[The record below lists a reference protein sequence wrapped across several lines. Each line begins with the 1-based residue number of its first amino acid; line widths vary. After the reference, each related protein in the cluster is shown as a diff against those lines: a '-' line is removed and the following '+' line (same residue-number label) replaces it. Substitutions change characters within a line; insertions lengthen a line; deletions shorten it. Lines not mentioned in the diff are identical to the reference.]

1 MIRIIKNSLLLSLLT
16 LLPCQLSAQLQ
27 RYEYWF
33 DDDYAGKTSVQLSGS
48 EADIS
53 TEIPTEG
60 LTCGIHTLH
69 FRVKQEGGKYSS
81 ISSTVFFKSA
91 GQIDRLQYWFD
102 DDFEHAKTTTS
113 IEGGSEI
120 TFMDNWD
127 LSDVPEGF
135 HRLYYR
141 GVNGNQQAST
151 AINMTPVMVKSR
163 YNTDGKELKV
173 VLYSVS
179 IDDEAPVTYNVLDPK
194 DEITQPHTLDARQLA
209 EGNHTVS
216 VHFWNTTGGGTSVQQ
231 QFTKVREGEPTI
243 TLGAVVE
250 DGLVKLQFNSI
261 PNDVRYR
268 VWRRSQGSTAVHK
281 VKVRDAA
288 YPSNLQVTD
297 NPTDGSYAYLIQGF
311 YIDANGESQEVR
323 SEEVNLTVS
332 SASHESAATGC
343 IIGRITIDS
352 KQTFLLPMSIQLDV
366 TFSDGVTVRA
376 QQNGTFRRDGI
387 PYGTELT
394 MTVADNPYY
403 TFEQQ
408 TVTVDA
414 NTRNRL
420 FVISATENKQGVQ
433 NDNSNYDLVITS
445 AITGIPDKFCFTVK
459 NMTQHSWTG
468 YVRLKAVKRDSDTNP
483 DNVLSFKAMNPYNII
498 GSVYIVGLGA
508 YKSKNVE
515 ITVENFP
522 PLSKNTF
529 FNFYLL
535 SESSGTMKLLECV
548 SDEATNPKTLEIEAQ
563 KPETHDSPY
572 ALNEDID
579 DCIDEIL
586 KRMKE
591 MVKYGGSL
599 ASALE
604 WYSDMK
610 SLEKNDEYKVLRSF
624 SNELRKKIEEV
635 GDVTSFLNDVND
647 FYDTMEEVVNWKDKD
662 DFDKFVY
669 VTKKAFSMAGPYA
682 KIYQQYLL
690 ALEECK
696 ESIDKISERIEEYEL
711 PKNFYSGIM
720 EFRLKVVKKEHS
732 FMGLHWNNYYTGKEI
747 RNQIKEV
754 SVVMETVKNPSK
766 SKPYKIFTK
775 GDNITIGGIKY
786 DITIDNDE
794 VLLKENSNYL
804 LELKDIREKSVLVFY
819 MKIHWKNGR
828 VDIVP
833 LMNDEL
839 VDIKKS
845 GDNLDYTITLRSG
858 ASHAE
863 NMADIIHINKKN

>member
-1 MIRIIKNSLLLSLLT
+1 MIRIIKNSLLLCLLT

-33 DDDYAGKTSVQLSGS
+33 DDDYAGKTPVQLSGS

-60 LTCGIHTLH
+60 LACGIHTLH
-69 FRVKQEGGKYSS
+69 FRVKQEGGIYSS

-102 DDFEHAKTTTS
+102 DDFEHAKTTTNVNS
-113 IEGGSEI
+113 GSEI

-127 LSDVPEGF
+127 LSDVQEGF

-151 AINMTPVMVKSR
+151 AISMAPVMVKSR

-173 VLYSVS
+173 VQYSVS
-179 IDDEAPVTYNVLDPK
+179 IDDEVPITYNVLNPK
-194 DEITQPHTLDARQLA
+194 EEITQPHTLDARQLT

-231 QFTKVREGEPTI
+231 QFTKVREGVPAI

-268 VWRRSQGSTAVHK
+268 VWRRAQGSTAVHK

-288 YPSNLQVTD
+288 YPSDLQVTD
-297 NPTDGSYAYLIQGF
+297 NPTDGSYAYMIQGF

-323 SEEVNLTVS
+323 SEEVNVTVS
-332 SASHESAATGC
+332 STSHESAATGC

-352 KQTFLLPMSIQLDV
+352 KQTFLLPMSLQLDV

-394 MTVADNPYY
+394 MTVANNPYY
-403 TFEQQ
+403 TFDQQ

-420 FVISATENKQGVQ
+420 FVITATENKQGVQ

-445 AITGIPDKFCFTVK
+445 AITGVPEKFCFTVK
-459 NMTQHSWTG
+459 NTTQYPWTG
-468 YVRLKAVKRDSDTNP
+468 NLRLIAVKRDSDINP
-483 DNVLSFKAMNPYNII
+483 DNVLSFKALNSYYPV
-498 GSVYIVGLGA
+498 GSASIVGLEA
-508 YKSKNVE
+508 YKSKDVE

-522 PLSKNTF
+522 AISKNTF

-535 SESSGTMKLLECV
+535 SESSGTMKLLECA
-548 SDEATNPKTLEIEAQ
+548 SDEAANPKTLEIEAQ
-563 KPETHDSPY
+563 KSETPDSPY
-572 ALNEDID
+572 TLSDDEIN
-579 DCIDEIL
+579 DCIDNIL
-586 KRMKE
+586 KRMKQ
-591 MVKYGGSL
+591 MKKYGGTL
-599 ASALE
+599 ASALGH
-604 WYSDMK
+604 YSDMY
-610 SLEKNDEYKVLRSF
+610 SLWNNDECKALRSF
-624 SNELRKKIEEV
+624 SNELRAKIEEV
-635 GDVTSFLNDVND
+635 GEVTSFLSDVKD
-647 FYDTMEEVVNWKDKD
+647 FYDTMDDVLNWNEKD

-669 VTKKAFSMAGPYA
+669 VTKKAFSMTGPYA

-690 ALEECK
+690 ALEESK
-696 ESIDKISERIEEYEL
+696 ELIDKISTRIEGYEL
-711 PKNFYSGIM
+711 PSYFFQGKLK
-720 EFRLKVVKKEHS
+720 FRLKVVKKEHS
-732 FMGLHWNNYYTGKEI
+732 FIGLHWNNYYTGKEI
-747 RNQIKEV
+747 KSQIKDV
-754 SVVMETVKNPSK
+754 SVTMTTDRHAAFPKN
-766 SKPYKIFTK
+766 YLLFAK
-775 GDNITIGGIKY
+775 GESITIGGKTY
-786 DITIDNDE
+786 KITIDDDE
-794 VLLKENSNYL
+794 VLLIENR
-804 LELKDIREKSVLVFY
+804 DIEPDDTKIYEFY
-819 MKIHWKNGR
+819 MKIRWKNGR
-828 VDIVP
+828 EDIVP

-845 GDNLDYTITLRSG
+845 TSNLDYTITLRSG
-858 ASHAE
+858 ASNAE
-863 NMADIIHINKKN
+863 NMADIIHIHKKD

>member
-1 MIRIIKNSLLLSLLT
+1 MSRIIKSSLLCLLM
-16 LLPCQLSAQLQ
+16 LLPSRLSAQLQ

-33 DDDYAGKTSVQLSGS
+33 DDDYAGKTPVQLSGS
-48 EADIS
+48 EAEIS
-53 TEIPTEG
+53 TEIPTDG
-60 LTCGIHTLH
+60 LTYGIHTLH
-69 FRVKQEGGKYSS
+69 FRVKQEGGLYSS
-81 ISSTVFFKSA
+81 ITSKVFFKSA
-91 GQIDRLQYWFD
+91 GQIDQLQYWFD
-102 DDFEHAKTTTS
+102 DDFEHAKTTAGT
-113 IEGGSEI
+113 IGDSET
-120 TFMDNWD
+120 TFAGNLD
-127 LSDVPEGF
+127 LSDVQEGY

-141 GVNGNQQAST
+141 GISGSQQAGT
-151 AINMTPVMVKSR
+151 AISMAPVMVKSR
-163 YNTDGKELKV
+163 YNMEGKELKV
-173 VLYSVS
+173 VQYSVS
-179 IDDEAPVTYNVLDPK
+179 IDDEVPVTYNVLNPK
-194 DEITQPHTLDARQLA
+194 EEITQPHTLDARQLT

-216 VHFWNTTGGGTSVQQ
+216 VHFWNTAGGGTSVQQ
-231 QFTKVREGEPTI
+231 QFTKVQEGTPAI

-268 VWRRSQGSTAVHK
+268 VWRRAQGSTAVHK

-288 YPSNLQVTD
+288 YPSDLQVTD
-297 NPTDGSYAYLIQGF
+297 NPTDGSYAYMIQGF

-323 SEEVNLTVS
+323 SEEVNVTAS
-332 SASHESAATGC
+332 STSHESAATGC

-352 KQTFLLPMSIQLDV
+352 KQTFLLPMSLQLDV

-498 GSVYIVGLGA
+498 GSAYIVGLGA
-508 YKSKNVE
+508 YKSKDVE
-515 ITVENFP
+515 ITVENLP

-563 KPETHDSPY
+563 KPETPDSPY
-572 ALNEDID
+572 ALNKDID
-579 DCIDEIL
+579 DCIHDIL
-586 KRMKE
+586 KRMKK

-604 WYSDMK
+604 WYSDMS
-610 SLEKNDEYKVLRSF
+610 SLNNNECKVLQSF
-624 SNELRKKIEEV
+624 SNELREKIREV

-647 FYDTMEEVVNWKDKD
+647 FYDTMDKVVNWKDKD

-669 VTKKAFSMAGPYA
+669 VTKKAFDMTGPYA

-696 ESIDKISERIEEYEL
+696 ESIDKISERIEGYEL
-711 PKNFYSGIM
+711 PSYFYRGMM

-754 SVVMETVKNPSK
+754 SVVMETLKTRPKRKN
-766 SKPYKIFTK
+766 YKIFTK

-794 VLLKENSNYL
+794 LLLKENKNDQ
-804 LELKDIREKSVLVFY
+804 LELTDLSNKSVLVFY
-819 MKIHWKNGR
+819 MEIHWKNGR

-858 ASHAE
+858 ASKAE
-863 NMADIIHINKKN
+863 NMADIIHIHKKD

>member
-1 MIRIIKNSLLLSLLT
+1 MIRIIKNILLLCLLT

-33 DDDYAGKTSVQLSGS
+33 DDDYAGKTPIQLSGS

-60 LTCGIHTLH
+60 LACGIHTLH
-69 FRVKQEGGKYSS
+69 FRVKQEGGIYSS

-113 IEGGSEI
+113 INGGAEI

-127 LSDVPEGF
+127 LSDVQEGF

-141 GVNGNQQAST
+141 GFSGNQQAST
-151 AINMTPVMVKSR
+151 AISMAPVMVKSR
-163 YNTDGKELKV
+163 YNNDGKELKV
-173 VLYSVS
+173 VQYSVS
-179 IDDEAPVTYNVLDPK
+179 IDDEVPVTYNVLNPK
-194 DEITQPHTLDARQLA
+194 EEITQPHTLDARQLA
-209 EGNHTVS
+209 EGNHTVNM
-216 VHFWNTTGGGTSVQQ
+216 HFWNTAGGGTSVQQ
-231 QFTKVREGEPTI
+231 QFTKIQEGTPAI

-268 VWRRSQGSTAVHK
+268 VWRRAQGSTAVHK

-288 YPSNLQVTD
+288 YPSDLQVTD
-297 NPTDGSYAYLIQGF
+297 NPTDGSYAYMIQGF

-323 SEEVNLTVS
+323 SEEVNVTVS
-332 SASHESAATGC
+332 STSHESAATGC

-352 KQTFLLPMSIQLDV
+352 KQTFLLPMSLQLDV

-498 GSVYIVGLGA
+498 GSAYIVGLGA
-508 YKSKNVE
+508 YKSKDVE

-563 KPETHDSPY
+563 KPETPDSPY
-572 ALNEDID
+572 ALNKDID
-579 DCIDEIL
+579 DCIHDIL
-586 KRMKE
+586 KRMKK

-604 WYSDMK
+604 WYSDMS
-610 SLEKNDEYKVLRSF
+610 SLNNNECKVLQSF
-624 SNELRKKIEEV
+624 SNELREKIREV

-647 FYDTMEEVVNWKDKD
+647 FYDTMDKVVNWKDKD

-669 VTKKAFSMAGPYA
+669 VTKKAFDMTGPYA

-696 ESIDKISERIEEYEL
+696 ESIDKISERIEKYEL
-711 PKNFYSGIM
+711 PRYFFQGLLK
-720 EFRLKVVKKEHS
+720 FRLKVVKKEHS
-732 FMGLHWNNYYTGKEI
+732 FIGLHWNNYYTGKEI
-747 RNQIKEV
+747 KSQIKDV
-754 SVVMETVKNPSK
+754 SVTMTTDKHATFPKN
-766 SKPYKIFTK
+766 YLLFAK
-775 GDNITIGGIKY
+775 GESITIGGKTY
-786 DITIDNDE
+786 KITIDDDE
-794 VLLKENSNYL
+794 VLLIENR
-804 LELKDIREKSVLVFY
+804 DIEPDNTEIYEFY

-858 ASHAE
+858 ASKAE
-863 NMADIIHINKKN
+863 NMADIIHIHKKD

>member
-1 MIRIIKNSLLLSLLT
+1 MIRIIKNSLLLCLLT
-16 LLPCQLSAQLQ
+16 FLPSQVSAQLQ

-33 DDDYAGKTSVQLSGS
+33 DDDYAGKTPVQLSGS
-48 EADIS
+48 EADINSEIS
-53 TEIPTEG
+53 TDG
-60 LTCGIHTLH
+60 LACGIHMLH
-69 FRVKQEGGKYSS
+69 FRVKQEGGIYSS
-81 ISSTVFFKSA
+81 ITSTVFFKSE
-91 GQIDRLQYWFD
+91 GKIERLQYWFD
-102 DDFEHAKTTTS
+102 GDYEHAKTTAS
-113 IEGGSEI
+113 IDGNSEI
-120 TFMDNWD
+120 TFAGDLD
-127 LSDVPEGF
+127 LSDVQEGF

-141 GVNGNQQAST
+141 GISGSQQAST
-151 AINMTPVMVKSR
+151 AISMAPVMVKSR
-163 YNTDGKELKV
+163 YNTVGKELKV

-179 IDDEAPVTYNVLDPK
+179 VDDEVPVTYNVLNPK
-194 DEITQPHTLDARQLA
+194 EEITQPHTLDARQLA
-209 EGNHTVS
+209 EGNHTVN
-216 VHFWNTTGGGTSVQQ
+216 VHFWNTAGGGTSVQQ
-231 QFTKVREGEPTI
+231 QFTKVQEGTPAI

-268 VWRRSQGSTAVHK
+268 VWRREQGSTAVHK
-281 VKVRDAA
+281 VKVRDTA
-288 YPSNLQVTD
+288 YPSDLQVTD
-297 NPTDGSYAYLIQGF
+297 NPTDGSYAYMIQGF
-311 YIDANGESQEVR
+311 YKDANGESQEVR
-323 SEEVNLTVS
+323 SEEVSVTVS
-332 SASHESAATGC
+332 SAIHETAATGC
-343 IIGRITIDS
+343 IIGRINIDS
-352 KQTFLLPMSIQLDV
+352 KQTFLLPMSLQLDV

-394 MTVADNPYY
+394 MTVADNAYY
-403 TFEQQ
+403 TFDQQ

-414 NTRNRL
+414 YTRNRL
-420 FVISATENKQGVQ
+420 VVISATENKQGVQ

-468 YVRLKAVKRDSDTNP
+468 NVRLIAVKRDSDTNP
-483 DNVLSFKAMNPYNII
+483 DNVLSFKAMNSYYPIGSAYII
-498 GSVYIVGLGA
+498 GLEA
-508 YKSKNVE
+508 YKSKDVE

-522 PLSKNTF
+522 AISKNTF
-529 FNFYLL
+529 YNFYLL
-535 SESSGTMKLLECV
+535 SESSSTMKLLECV
-548 SDEATNPKTLEIEAQ
+548 SDEAANPKTLEIEAQ
-563 KPETHDSPY
+563 KPETPDSPY

-586 KRMKE
+586 KRMKK

-604 WYSDMK
+604 WYSDMS
-610 SLEKNDEYKVLRSF
+610 SLEKYDECKVLRSF
-624 SNELRKKIEEV
+624 SNELREKIEEV
-635 GDVTSFLNDVND
+635 GDVTLFLNDVND

-711 PKNFYSGIM
+711 PNYFFEGKLK
-720 EFRLKVVKKEHS
+720 FRLKVVKKEHS

-747 RNQIKEV
+747 KSQIKDAT
-754 SVVMETVKNPSK
+754 VVMTTEMHGQSPKN
-766 SKPYKIFTK
+766 YKLFAK
-775 GDNITIGGIKY
+775 GESITLGGITY
-786 DITIDNDE
+786 DITIDDDE
-794 VLLKENSNYL
+794 VLLFENRNIGLDNTEIS
-804 LELKDIREKSVLVFY
+804 EFY

-845 GDNLDYTITLRSG
+845 GNNLDYTITLRSG
-858 ASHAE
+858 ASYAE
-863 NMADIIHINKKN
+863 NMADIIHIHKKD

>member
-1 MIRIIKNSLLLSLLT
+1 MSRIIKSSLLCLLM
-16 LLPCQLSAQLQ
+16 LLPSRLSAQLQ

-33 DDDYAGKTSVQLSGS
+33 DDDYAGKTPVQLSGS
-48 EADIS
+48 EAEIS
-53 TEIPTEG
+53 TEIPTDG
-60 LTCGIHTLH
+60 LTYGIHTLH
-69 FRVKQEGGKYSS
+69 FRVKQEGGLYSS
-81 ISSTVFFKSA
+81 ITSKVFFKSA
-91 GQIDRLQYWFD
+91 GQIDQLQYWFD
-102 DDFEHAKTTTS
+102 DDFEHAKTTAGT
-113 IEGGSEI
+113 IGDSET
-120 TFMDNWD
+120 TFAGNLD
-127 LSDVPEGF
+127 LSDVQEGY

-141 GVNGNQQAST
+141 GISGSQQAGT
-151 AINMTPVMVKSR
+151 AISMAPVMVKSR
-163 YNTDGKELKV
+163 YNMEGKELKV
-173 VLYSVS
+173 VQYSVS
-179 IDDEAPVTYNVLDPK
+179 IDDEVPVTYNVLNPK
-194 DEITQPHTLDARQLA
+194 EEITQPHTLDARQLA
-209 EGNHTVS
+209 EGNHTVNM
-216 VHFWNTTGGGTSVQQ
+216 HFWNTAGGGTSVQQ
-231 QFTKVREGEPTI
+231 QFTKVQEGTPAI

-268 VWRRSQGSTAVHK
+268 VWRRAQGSTAVHK

-288 YPSNLQVTD
+288 YPSDLQVTD
-297 NPTDGSYAYLIQGF
+297 NPTDGSYAYMIQGF

-323 SEEVNLTVS
+323 SEEVSVTVS
-332 SASHESAATGC
+332 SASHETAAMGS
-343 IIGRITIDS
+343 IIGRIRIDTE
-352 KQTFLLPMSIQLDV
+352 QTFLLPMSLQLDV

-498 GSVYIVGLGA
+498 GSAYIVGLGA
-508 YKSKNVE
+508 YKSKDVE
-515 ITVENFP
+515 ITVENLP

-563 KPETHDSPY
+563 KPETPDSPY
-572 ALNEDID
+572 ALNKDID
-579 DCIDEIL
+579 DCIHDIL
-586 KRMKE
+586 KRMKK

-604 WYSDMK
+604 WYSDMS
-610 SLEKNDEYKVLRSF
+610 SLNNNECKVLQSF
-624 SNELRKKIEEV
+624 SNELREKIREV

-647 FYDTMEEVVNWKDKD
+647 FYDTMDKVVNWKDKD

-669 VTKKAFSMAGPYA
+669 VTKKAFDMTGPYA

-696 ESIDKISERIEEYEL
+696 ESIDKISERIEKYEL
-711 PKNFYSGIM
+711 PRYFFQGLLK
-720 EFRLKVVKKEHS
+720 FRLKVVKKEHS
-732 FMGLHWNNYYTGKEI
+732 FIGLHWNNYYTGKEI
-747 RNQIKEV
+747 KSQIKDV
-754 SVVMETVKNPSK
+754 SVTMTTDKHATFPKN
-766 SKPYKIFTK
+766 YLLFAK
-775 GDNITIGGIKY
+775 GESITIGGKTY
-786 DITIDNDE
+786 KITIDDDE
-794 VLLKENSNYL
+794 VLLIENR
-804 LELKDIREKSVLVFY
+804 DIEPDNTEIYEFY

-858 ASHAE
+858 ASKAE
-863 NMADIIHINKKN
+863 NMADIIHIHKKD